1 MKKIRFHIVNLA
13 NNSIV
18 QTIEQP
24 VFDYLRLSQINNY
37 YNRNNNYTD
46 FNVTITNNGVDINK
60 PKFENNP
67 QIITK
72 PQPESAVKVEEQV
85 QPQPEPVV
93 NNVNDSSLKEEKVES
108 KDTSKENL
116 KKVEQDKPIPG
127 VQPQVKDKTKKENNN
142 DIVDK
147 FFDQNKERER
157 EYNNQYNK
165 YTRNSKNKRK
175 KKNGK
180 GKGYTPANKIKHTH
194 DNKYDTLPE
203 EVQNTIKQAEEQD
216 YNDYYPNY
224 ENEASF
230 EKIIRNKK

>member
-37 YNRNNNYTD
+37 YNKNNNYTD

-72 PQPESAVKVEEQV
+72 LQPEPKVEEQV
-85 QPQPEPVV
+85 QPQQSA
-93 NNVNDSSLKEEKVES
+93 VNDI
-108 KDTSKENL
+108 DTSSKEDDIKSEPIKTDTLKENL
-116 KKVEQDKPIPG
+116 KQVEEDKPIPG
-127 VQPQVKDKTKKENNN
+127 VQQQVENDPKKENNN

-147 FFDQNKERER
+147 FFNQENKEREER
-157 EYNNQYNK
+157 YNKEQYNK
-165 YTRNSKNKRK
+165 YTRSYKNKK
-175 KKNGK
+175 KKNR
-180 GKGYTPANKIKHTH
+180 KGYIPASKIEHA
-194 DNKYDTLPE
+194 DDKYNSLPK
-203 EVQNTIKQAEEQD
+203 EVQNTLKQAEEQD
-216 YNDYYPNY
+216 YNDYYKDYDNQ
-224 ENEASF
+224 ASF
-230 EKIIRNKK
+230 EKMIRSKK